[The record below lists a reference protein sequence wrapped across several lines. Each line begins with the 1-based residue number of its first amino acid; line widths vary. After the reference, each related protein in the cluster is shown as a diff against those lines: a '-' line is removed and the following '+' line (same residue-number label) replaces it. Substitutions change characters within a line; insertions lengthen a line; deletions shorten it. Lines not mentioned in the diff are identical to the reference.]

1 MVELSVVE
9 VALRIGVAAVLG
21 AIVGAEREIDGQD
34 AGLRTHILLA
44 SGAAIFGVIS
54 VAGFPDYVDDAGVSF
69 DPSRVASYVAPGVGF
84 LGAGAI
90 LKNRHQIKGLTTAA
104 SLWVTAAIGLAAGI
118 GLWAVAIA
126 GALAVVLS
134 LLPLKPLRDA
144 LRRFGGSA
152 PAIVQV
158 TVVDEERLT
167 DVSRTLR
174 SHHDAGEIVV
184 EIVEG
189 GGPVLRV
196 EIPQGGAQEVVD
208 ALERDEFVRSVVLLS
223 GG

>member
-1 MVELSVVE
+1 MVELSVLE
-9 VALRIGVAAVLG
+9 IALRVGAAAVLG

-44 SGAAIFGVIS
+44 SGAAVFGVIS
-54 VAGFPDYVDDAGVSF
+54 VAGFPDYVDGGAVSF

-90 LKNRHQIKGLTTAA
+90 LKNRHQVRGLTTAA

-126 GALAVVLS
+126 GALAALLS

-152 PAIVQV
+152 PALIQV
-158 TVVDEERLT
+158 TVVDERHLT
-167 DVSRTLR
+167 DVSRALR
-174 SHHDAGEIVV
+174 AEHEAGEIVV
-184 EIVEG
+184 EIDDG
-189 GGPVLRV
+189 ASPALRFEV
-196 EIPQGGAQEVVD
+196 PQGRVREVAE
-208 ALERDEFVRSVVLLS
+208 ALGRREHVRSVVILS
-223 GG
+223 GL

>member
-1 MVELSVVE
+1 MLEI
-9 VALRIGVAAVLG
+9 ALRIGVAAVLG
-21 AIVGAEREIDGQD
+21 AVVGAEREIDGQD

-54 VAGFPDYVDDAGVSF
+54 VAGFPDYADDAAVNF

-90 LKNRHQIKGLTTAA
+90 LKNRHRVRGLTTAA

-126 GALAVVLS
+126 GALAALLS

-144 LRRFGGSA
+144 LRRIGGSA
-152 PAIVQV
+152 PALIQV

-167 DVSRTLR
+167 DVSRALR
-174 SHHDAGEIVV
+174 SEHEAGEI
-184 EIVEG
+184 IVDIAEG
-189 GGPVLRV
+189 GSPLLRA
-196 EIPQGGAQEVVD
+196 EIPRRRSAEILD
-208 ALERDEFVRSVVLLS
+208 ALERHEHVRSVVLLS
-223 GG
+223 R